1 MGESSGHFAKKS
13 TKHVKE
19 LITKL
24 TNCMDGIIAKHNH
37 QHPGKMIA
45 LDCQMKNWRNLSF
58 ELKEMQQV
66 WATLNFAYN
75 NLLHNEEGVVSR
87 GPTQNA
93 PRAEMM
99 FPNPPPAEMAKNS
112 AEIKA
117 DFDAMEMADYVEAVK
132 QEGVDEGYDLDNLD
146 MRDRVYDSEDS
157 DKAPLGQLFG
167 DVKLYETTETEDS
180 DMDVETSYDAGPSI
194 IAGPSKKNEFAR
206 KKSAKKKSAKDDSP
220 KSNRK
225 FNSSPKHSKKK
236 TSQKKQ
242 TPEPLYDEDMSDD
255 DEPLSRLVSEVNA
268 TSDVII
274 PVVRQ
279 SLRKALEISKTST
292 DPSKKKRG
300 GRKASS
306 KKKRLSKKS
315 SADNQSSSE
324 DEETTLVRKKTT
336 KTASK
341 RSAEY
346 DLDTED
352 SPKKKTSKVA
362 AKKKTKISRV
372 SKTESA
378 GKVSKRAAS
387 GKKKETAQKDR
398 NETKEEKKTKKS
410 GRTQEDSQEVVPA
423 KETAGKGKPWS
434 KTKERKTPIHILDR
448 RKEEYHKKKL
458 AKQNALANGA
468 QQKNA
473 KEDER
478 AQKQQEELERQA
490 EAIAL
495 KNSKIYPKPPS
506 SIVGSN
512 QSNSKPAVQE
522 QFVALPV
529 PAVSTVPLSS
539 GNVLLSPKE
548 LETSSRQTAIASEHA
563 DVKLVKTPPH
573 ILQNKKEYYQS
584 NREEILKKQR
594 EYKKRQSIQ
603 KKKADSQ
610 SPDDDSES
618 EDKKSSDEGDS
629 RPGSPERSS
638 SSKRKNEGKHMMP
651 KKRWTEELTTSKNGD
666 SNAQNFI
673 PIQIIPSM
681 PTFELT
687 PVEPEESVAP
697 TQRGRTDSASRK
709 AKDKPVGAG
718 SDSKLGG
725 KDSSVLADGDSGRIA
740 VKVMSSRLCA
750 QPELYHEEP
759 EAPPSPPSPPISND
773 PADIVGSTNGRTTPQ
788 NPSNEAGHKPNFKKK
803 FVQDWE
809 NSLSNGPNDNFK
821 SDAPSS
827 EEKPSHKEAYTPKN
841 ATNLDSAS
849 L

>member
-24 TNCMDGIIAKHNH
+24 TNCMDGIITKHNH

-75 NLLHNEEGVVSR
+75 NLLHNEDGVVSR

-93 PRAEMM
+93 PRAEM
-99 FPNPPPAEMAKNS
+99 FLSNPPPAEINKNS

-117 DFDAMEMADYVEAVK
+117 DFDAMDVADYAKAVK
-132 QEGVDEGYDLDNLD
+132 LEGVDDGYDLDNLD

-167 DVKLYETTETEDS
+167 DVKLYETSDS
-180 DMDVETSYDAGPSI
+180 DDSSMDVGQSYNNAGPSI
-194 IAGPSKKNEFAR
+194 VAGPSRKTDFAKKTKNL
-206 KKSAKKKSAKDDSP
+206 KKKSAKDDSS
-220 KSNRK
+220 KTTRK
-225 FNSSPKHSKKK
+225 LDFSPKQSKKK

-242 TPEPLYDEDMSDD
+242 TPEPVYDEDMSDD

-279 SLRKALEISKTST
+279 SLRRALEISKTST

-315 SADNQSSSE
+315 SVENQSSSD
-324 DEETTLVRKKTT
+324 DEEAALVRKKAP

-341 RSAEY
+341 RSADY
-346 DLDTED
+346 DHDVED
-352 SPKKKTSKVA
+352 SPKKKTSKMVT
-362 AKKKTKISRV
+362 KKKEKINRV
-372 SKTESA
+372 SKTESS
-378 GKVSKRAAS
+378 GKVSKRVAS
-387 GKKKETAQKDR
+387 GKKKESAQKDR
-398 NETKEEKKTKKS
+398 NETKEDKKAKKS
-410 GRTQEDSQEVVPA
+410 GKTKDDNQEIVPA
-423 KETAGKGKPWS
+423 KEKAGKGKPWS

-468 QQKNA
+468 HQKNA

-522 QFVALPV
+522 QFVTLPV
-529 PAVSTVPLSS
+529 PAVSAVPLSS
-539 GNVLLSPKE
+539 GSVLLSPKE
-548 LETSSRQTAIASEHA
+548 LEISSRQTAIANEHA

-584 NREEILKKQR
+584 NKEEILKKQR
-594 EYKKRQSIQ
+594 EYKKRQSLQ

-610 SPDDDSES
+610 SPDDDSDS
-618 EDKKSSDEGDS
+618 DDKKSSDEGNS

-638 SSKRKNEGKHMMP
+638 SSKRYVKSVVLRDSSSLTCSLVSLDIRSSLSITRSSLGATPLSIKNSIACRRSSLSKHFVSISKHVSPPTKMSSA
-651 KKRWTEELTTSKNGD
+651 ELPAASRT
-666 SNAQNFI
+666 FI
-673 PIQIIPSM
+673 
-681 PTFELT
+681 F
-687 PVEPEESVAP
+687 AP
-697 TQRGRTDSASRK
+697 YLSSAS
-709 AKDKPVGAG
+709 
-718 SDSKLGG
+718 SITLGFG
-725 KDSSVLADGDSGRIA
+725 FIQ
-740 VKVMSSRLCA
+740 A
-750 QPELYHEEP
+750 Q
-759 EAPPSPPSPPISND
+759 
-773 PADIVGSTNGRTTPQ
+773 
-788 NPSNEAGHKPNFKKK
+788 
-803 FVQDWE
+803 
-809 NSLSNGPNDNFK
+809 
-821 SDAPSS
+821 
-827 EEKPSHKEAYTPKN
+827 
-841 ATNLDSAS
+841 
-849 L
+849 

>member
-1 MGESSGHFAKKS
+1 
-13 TKHVKE
+13 
-19 LITKL
+19 
-24 TNCMDGIIAKHNH
+24 
-37 QHPGKMIA
+37 
-45 LDCQMKNWRNLSF
+45 
-58 ELKEMQQV
+58 
-66 WATLNFAYN
+66 
-75 NLLHNEEGVVSR
+75 
-87 GPTQNA
+87 
-93 PRAEMM
+93 
-99 FPNPPPAEMAKNS
+99 
-112 AEIKA
+112 
-117 DFDAMEMADYVEAVK
+117 
-132 QEGVDEGYDLDNLD
+132 
-146 MRDRVYDSEDS
+146 
-157 DKAPLGQLFG
+157 
-167 DVKLYETTETEDS
+167 
-180 DMDVETSYDAGPSI
+180 
-194 IAGPSKKNEFAR
+194 
-206 KKSAKKKSAKDDSP
+206 
-220 KSNRK
+220 
-225 FNSSPKHSKKK
+225 
-236 TSQKKQ
+236 
-242 TPEPLYDEDMSDD
+242 
-255 DEPLSRLVSEVNA
+255 
-268 TSDVII
+268 VIFSI

-468 QQKNA
+468 QQKLVFFVSHFYETMLRNA

-539 GNVLLSPKE
+539 GNVLLSPKVSIFTNE
-548 LETSSRQTAIASEHA
+548 
-563 DVKLVKTPPH
+563 
-573 ILQNKKEYYQS
+573 
-584 NREEILKKQR
+584 
-594 EYKKRQSIQ
+594 RQSRVFF
-603 KKKADSQ
+603 SF
-610 SPDDDSES
+610 
-618 EDKKSSDEGDS
+618 
-629 RPGSPERSS
+629 
-638 SSKRKNEGKHMMP
+638 SK
-651 KKRWTEELTTSKNGD
+651 
-666 SNAQNFI
+666 I
-673 PIQIIPSM
+673 
-681 PTFELT
+681 
-687 PVEPEESVAP
+687 
-697 TQRGRTDSASRK
+697 
-709 AKDKPVGAG
+709 
-718 SDSKLGG
+718 
-725 KDSSVLADGDSGRIA
+725 
-740 VKVMSSRLCA
+740 
-750 QPELYHEEP
+750 
-759 EAPPSPPSPPISND
+759 
-773 PADIVGSTNGRTTPQ
+773 
-788 NPSNEAGHKPNFKKK
+788 
-803 FVQDWE
+803 
-809 NSLSNGPNDNFK
+809 
-821 SDAPSS
+821 
-827 EEKPSHKEAYTPKN
+827 
-841 ATNLDSAS
+841 
-849 L
+849 